1 MGGVAD
7 LTQMIS
13 FLLST
18 LKLLVEVG
26 MALAFSF
33 GVFLGAM
40 FLLGLL
46 WDAIRKWWNDE
57 IGRAHV

>member
-7 LTQMIS
+7 PTQMIS
-13 FLLST
+13 SLVST
-18 LKLLVEVG
+18 LKLLVEAG
-26 MALAFSF
+26 MALAFLF

-57 IGRAHV
+57 R

>member
-13 FLLST
+13 FLSST

-26 MALAFSF
+26 MALAFLF
-33 GVFLGAM
+33 GVSLGAM
-40 FLLGLL
+40 FLLGAL
-46 WDAIRKWWNDE
+46 WDAIRKWLNE
-57 IGRAHV
+57 R

>member
-7 LTQMIS
+7 LTQMIN

-26 MALAFSF
+26 MALAFLF
-33 GVFLGAM
+33 GVSLGAM

-57 IGRAHV
+57 R